1 MTLHIILFNF
11 RVETKYLITTHFDEK
26 HTNQNVTCCC
36 ECLEV
41 IPKGSN
47 RLRRHILKSHHSA
60 TGIDAYCYSGV
71 KLAMKIYFDNFN
83 FQYIEIFY
91 QFF

>member
-26 HTNQNVTCCC
+26 HATQNVTCCC

-60 TGIDAYCYSGV
+60 TGRNVDYNLGFITGMK
-71 KLAMKIYFDNFN
+71 KLC
-83 FQYIEIFY
+83 
-91 QFF
+91 

>member
-1 MTLHIILFNF
+1 M
-11 RVETKYLITTHFDEK
+11 ITTHFEER
-26 HTNQNVTCCC
+26 HANQNVTCCC

-60 TGIDAYCYSGV
+60 TGLEWQGFVLVDGAITDWVIC
-71 KLAMKIYFDNFN
+71 AMHA
-83 FQYIEIFY
+83 
-91 QFF
+91 